1 MSGCDTTSLDTPSLN
16 NVCHKCY
23 MKSSFNKSSNIRF
36 AAAHQ
41 HSLKVYYQIQ
51 HWLGNK
57 KRPEDFGWERTN
69 SELQSVK
76 TLKSPAPDSILY
88 ARYPASVRRGAQE
101 IAAVGKSGGF
111 VQCCILIV
119 GATAI
124 TEGFK

>member
-1 MSGCDTTSLDTPSLN
+1 MATPITTSDTPSLN
-16 NVCHKCY
+16 NVCYKWY
-23 MKSSFNKSSNIRF
+23 MKSSFNKSSNMASLPPTE

-41 HSLKVYYQIQ
+41 HSRRVYYRIQ

-57 KRPEDFGWERTN
+57 KRQN
-69 SELQSVK
+69 SEIS
-76 TLKSPAPDSILY
+76 APDSILY

-101 IAAVGKSGGF
+101 IAAVGRSDCF
-111 VQCCILIV
+111 IQCCILIV